1 MIPSNT
7 DISKLLSVLAFYGYR
22 SNRDKAVAHR
32 IAEIE
37 RKIEK
42 FERKPHKNQ
51 WLLEDLKEE
60 RSSFY
65 GWTSEGDFVSFL
77 WKDFSISNL
86 YLPTTKSINDL
97 FFTEEKSPLFTS
109 FATNS
114 FEVAYFKNK
123 KLRDLLEKLTPPSPV
138 DNYALLSTLTNVM
151 SISEGFFMAIFSNPP
166 PKPTP
171 H

>member
-1 MIPSNT
+1 MIRSNT

-42 FERKPHKNQ
+42 LERKPYKNQ
-51 WLLEDLKEE
+51 WLLNDLYEE
-60 RSSFY
+60 RSCYY
-65 GWTSEGDFVSFL
+65 GWTSEGEFVSFL
-77 WKDFSISNL
+77 LEDFSISNL
-86 YLPTTKSINDL
+86 CLPTTKAINDL
-97 FFTEEKSPLFTS
+97 FFTEEKSPLFTP
-109 FATNS
+109 FATNA

-123 KLRDLLEKLTPPSPV
+123 KLRDLLEKLTPPSQV
-138 DNYALLSTLTNVM
+138 DNYALLSTLTNAM
-151 SISEGFFMAIFSNPP
+151 SISEGFSLPIFSRPP

-171 H
+171 